1 MELQY
6 GELIESLVCRSI
18 EIAGSSSAEIERCCW
33 MAVHEHHHGV
43 MPSEYDIRP
52 IDETLYISVLETLKK
67 KIAC

>member
-1 MELQY
+1 MENDLKNR
-6 GELIESLVCRSI
+6 LVAKAI
-18 EIAGSSSAEIERCCW
+18 QAMKSSNDDIQKLCW
-33 MAVHEHHHGV
+33 MVVHEYHHGV